1 LAVAGGTESP
11 RRGRSR
17 KKRSLLCY
25 KVYMNFATPA
35 AIFVSSFIIAL
46 SGALMPGP
54 LLAVT
59 VRDTTRQGFVAA
71 PLLVLG
77 HGILEAALLAL
88 ILLGLAEWVRGDV
101 ATTVIALA
109 GGGMLLW
116 MAVGMA
122 REVRTLRLDVS
133 SKENKREAG
142 EKAIRRGGFFRPV
155 LSGIV
160 ASISNPYWTIWWAT
174 IGLGYL
180 VISRELGAAGIAL
193 FFAGHILADA
203 VWYLFIGFAVSAG
216 RSRFTDRVYRWIV
229 GSCALFLF
237 FFALSFGY
245 FGMTKLFRML

>member
-1 LAVAGGTESP
+1 
-11 RRGRSR
+11 
-17 KKRSLLCY
+17 
-25 KVYMNFATPA
+25 M
-35 AIFVSSFIIAL
+35 SSFIIAL

-59 VRDTTRQGFVAA
+59 VRDTSRQGFVAA

-77 HGILEAALLAL
+77 HGILEAGLLAL
-88 ILLGLAEWVRGDV
+88 ILLGLAEWVRGDM
-101 ATTVIALA
+101 ATSVIALA

-116 MAVGMA
+116 MAVGMI
-122 REVRTLRLDVS
+122 REVRTLRLDV
-133 SKENKREAG
+133 NGREAASG
-142 EKAIRRGGFFRPV
+142 AGGSDGRRAGLFRPV
-155 LSGIV
+155 ISGIV

-180 VISRELGAAGIAL
+180 LLSQKLGIAGIAL

-245 FGMTKLFRML
+245 FGVTRLFRIL

>member
-1 LAVAGGTESP
+1 M
-11 RRGRSR
+11 
-17 KKRSLLCY
+17 LCY

-59 VRDTTRQGFVAA
+59 VRDTSRQGFLAA

-77 HGILEAALLAL
+77 HGILEAGLLVL
-88 ILLGLAEWVRGDV
+88 ILLGLAEWVKGEV

-116 MAVGMA
+116 MAGGMA
-122 REVRTLRLDVS
+122 REVGTLRLDVRR
-133 SKENKREAG
+133 RESGPEPAG
-142 EKAIRRGGFFRPV
+142 WRGGRAGMLRPV
-155 LSGIV
+155 LSGVV

-180 VISRELGAAGIAL
+180 VVSRQLGTAGIAL

-229 GSCALFLF
+229 GTCALFLF

-245 FGMTKLFRML
+245 YGVTRLFRLL